1 MTGRFGSIEG
11 EGHAETGGEDSPGRH
26 AWLEALVGIFASP
39 RRSFDVVRRSSPWLA
54 PFLVLAAGTAAL
66 ASASAPLNNHA
77 TRAQLTAMNPD
88 NPEQVDLMM
97 AQLEQPADAIRWVTM
112 AAGPLVLAFGL
123 VVKTVLV
130 WLLAIALQ
138 GRLRFA
144 QALSLTVHLALVLHV
159 KDWTN
164 FLLVHLRGVEAIR
177 SPLDLQAQMGL
188 DLLLAGENAALNVF
202 YASVNPFTIWFVALL
217 AVGAAQVLE
226 LPRRNGWLLA
236 AIYWAA
242 TTAFAAASVATAS
255 RLLPA

>member
-39 RRSFDVVRRSSPWLA
+39 RRSFEVIHRRRPWLA

-77 TRAQLTAMNPD
+77 TRAQLTETMPD
-88 NPEQVDLMM
+88 SPEQVDLMM
-97 AQLEQPADAIRWVTM
+97 AQVERTAGAARWLAM
-112 AAGPLVLAFGL
+112 AAGPLVLAIGL
-123 VVKTVLV
+123 VLKTVFV

-138 GRLRFA
+138 GQLRFA
-144 QALSLTVHLALVLHV
+144 QSLSLTVHLALVLHV

-164 FLLVHLRGVEAIR
+164 FLLLHLRGFEAIR

-202 YASVNPFTIWFVALL
+202 YASVNPFTIWFVVLL
-217 AVGAAQVLE
+217 AVGAAQVFE
-226 LPRRNGWLLA
+226 LPRRKGWLLA
-236 AIYWAA
+236 AVYWAA